1 MTYALTGYTG
11 HGKSSATL
19 FLCLCILKG
28 WDFGGHKV
36 LPGAVL
42 YLAGENPDN
51 VMAQWLALCDYHDVE
66 PDQPDMHWHHG
77 YFDIRSSVKDLQAQA
92 EKVQN
97 LRLIVADTL
106 QAFFAGESDNDNIQ
120 MMESARSFR
129 SLGQIETKPTILIP
143 AHPAGKKADRSTLVP
158 RGGGAFLNEIDGNFT
173 IWNDEDETLKW
184 SWQGKLRGAPF
195 DPITVRMSLY
205 TTCARIADKQ
215 GRIPSISVVDNIS
228 AVELGVKL
236 FKANEMDLKILGNME
251 MQPKAGQAE
260 RAEMLDVTQGYI
272 SKRMQNLADEGLV
285 RRYARK
291 YILTEQGV
299 EVIKDAKSGGE

>member
-1 MTYALTGYTG
+1 MTSMDNLTWKAGLAAMSDESYGHIGQDMGLDQQQPPAIAQIPKPTNFRGIETSKDFLARYRPAEYTVDGILQTGMTYSLTGYTG

-28 WDFGGHKV
+28 WEFGGHKV

-228 AVELGVKL
+228 AVEL
-236 FKANEMDLKILGNME
+236 A
-251 MQPKAGQAE
+251 
-260 RAEMLDVTQGYI
+260 
-272 SKRMQNLADEGLV
+272 
-285 RRYARK
+285 
-291 YILTEQGV
+291 
-299 EVIKDAKSGGE
+299 